1 MATNGEYTS
10 QASVA
15 SMSTHRR
22 LASGSPTVISGVL
35 STAAT
40 AVTTKSVAPPEQA
53 NIDFKPV
60 TTAVVKNPKLK
71 IHVLLDSTIY
81 TAGGNVYG
89 RLVLTSSTSKS
100 IKIGE
105 ISAELT
111 AYEELSTREFMA
123 SQSFLSSRLVFQGA
137 TLPPSN
143 AVHGPKENGF
153 WTAKKGKTTFPFAFK
168 IPADAPSS
176 ISFQSVASLKYVIT
190 GVVQIM
196 YNGKEDTL
204 FKSKEA
210 FIVEACDIDNP
221 IYKEPVEAMNMRQ
234 LWLGGSGALMVE
246 GTLVE
251 RLFMSG
257 GNVSV
262 KVRVK
267 NDTKRSVQGLKL
279 AVKQK
284 LAILANKNK
293 KEADDVK
300 VVSATVAEEWFKNK
314 DYLFESGEDR
324 TITVNIY
331 VPATAR
337 TISHTVLFEVTCH
350 IVVSL
355 YLGPF
360 TKYLTIELPAYIC
373 HSASVQPPPVANLE
387 LNQYN
392 NHYNMIDENADFF
405 VEDLRQDDADV
416 LGGETQP
423 VNIPNGRKLPWNNDE
438 AQGQYSPTYNSG
450 KSSIFGS
457 ASPKKIG
464 SFTSTLLG
472 RPKPKSPP
480 NPSKL
485 IPKGP
490 ALAPASPYAYIPAIE
505 RVRYL
510 SFATQQQAA
519 LQTRRPLPTPPHV
532 PGFGIY
538 TANEATSPPL
548 SEYEWVSSAPATK
561 IEEWLET
568 QQTGYYPYGSRPVS
582 PEIESTTPPRET
594 TPWSNLN
601 RIQAAINSEIE
612 SESLGAGVGEIPIE
626 ANRNYHLPADSFQ
639 RSETP
644 VSSLKGPSG
653 LTLLMKSQNS
663 PPPAIPEEFI
673 SRTETPI
680 TNNDNK
686 VTKGRPLPPTPP
698 AKPPLPSK
706 PAAKPLANP
715 VESPRVASPIFRNS
729 PENDQFK
736 VARKPVTDNKFLTEL
751 IAEFKADGRTVL
763 EDVNSDNSDSNRS
776 DISRV
781 KSPNDNP
788 SSSAAAEVESP
799 NYSKPVTPIKI
810 PVGVNTSPSSSLP
823 GSQSPIDPSKI
834 TAAATTYV
842 NTTIAKPVVVKS
854 KPLSSRKKNNDA
866 DDNEEASLT
875 AKITEPPKQALS
887 PRLQEYIQKYI
898 VAAGR

>member
-1 MATNGEYTS
+1 MATNLEYNS

-40 AVTTKSVAPPEQA
+40 AVTTNTVAPPELA
-53 NIDFKPV
+53 NIDFKPAP
-60 TTAVVKNPKLK
+60 TAVVKNPKLK

-111 AYEELSTREFMA
+111 AYEELSTRDFTA

-204 FKSKEA
+204 LKSKEA
-210 FIVEACDIDNP
+210 FVVESCDIDNP

-251 RLFMSG
+251 KLFMSG

-300 VVSATVAEEWFKNK
+300 VVSVTVAEEWFKNK

-360 TKYLTIELPAYIC
+360 TKYLSIELPAYIC

-405 VEDLRQDDADV
+405 VEDLRQDDDDT

-423 VNIPNGRKLPWNNDE
+423 VNIPSSGRKLPWNNDE

-450 KSSIFGS
+450 KSSFFGS
-457 ASPKKIG
+457 ASPKKLG

-480 NPSKL
+480 NPSKM

-490 ALAPASPYAYIPAIE
+490 TLAPASPYAYIPAIE

-538 TANEATSPPL
+538 TANEAISPPL
-548 SEYEWVSSAPATK
+548 SEYEWISSAPDTK
-561 IEEWLET
+561 IEQWLET
-568 QQTGYYPYGSRPVS
+568 QQTGYYPSGSRPIS
-582 PEIESTTPPRET
+582 PEVESTTPPRET

-601 RIQAAINSEIE
+601 RIQAAINSEVE
-612 SESLGAGVGEIPIE
+612 SESLGAGIGGIPIE
-626 ANRNYHLPADSFQ
+626 ANRNYRLPADSFQ

-673 SRTETPI
+673 SRAETPN
-680 TNNDNK
+680 TNYDNK

-698 AKPPLPSK
+698 TKPPLPSR
-706 PAAKPLANP
+706 PLANP
-715 VESPRVASPIFRNS
+715 ESPRVASPVIKNS

-751 IAEFKADGRTVL
+751 IAEYKADSRTVL
-763 EDVNSDNSDSNRS
+763 EDVNIDNSDSNRS

-788 SSSAAAEVESP
+788 SSSAEAAEFESP
-799 NYSKPVTPIKI
+799 NQSKPATPIKI
-810 PVGVNTSPSSSLP
+810 PVSINTSPSSSLP

-854 KPLSSRKKNNDA
+854 KPLSRTKNKNGDDVND
-866 DDNEEASLT
+866 EEDANLT
-875 AKITEPPKQALS
+875 AKITQPPKQALS